1 MVGIL
6 AAARVLSGAGR
17 RYFGGMKYILLAAG
31 LLLAAGTR
39 AQTASP
45 ASARQPVHYQYCLL
59 TKSYNTWQLDYGQDA
74 KPAVAD
80 AGLRED
86 NAAVA
91 KFKSEVAALN
101 YLDGRGWE
109 YVNSNTYSGSTY
121 SGRTD
126 YLLRRRLP

>member
-1 MVGIL
+1 MFGFST
-6 AAARVLSGAGR
+6 AARALNGAGR
-17 RYFGGMKYILLAAG
+17 HYFGGMKYLLLTAW
-31 LLLAAGTR
+31 LLLAAGAR
-39 AQTASP
+39 AQTTSP
-45 ASARQPVHYQYCLL
+45 ALASQPAHYQYCLL
-59 TKSYNTWQLDYGQDA
+59 TKNYSTWHLDYGQYA

-91 KFKSEVAALN
+91 KLDSEVAALN

-109 YVNSNTYSGSTY
+109 YVNSTSYSGTTY